1 MIVKVQVSMHDS
13 LGRKR
18 VLVYDEAKTFSFEGD
33 LDPDTELL
41 LGGRA
46 KAFFHARI
54 DGQKRIALGEGAP
67 WQPW

>member
-1 MIVKVQVSMHDS
+1 MIVKVQVSTFDS
-13 LGRKR
+13 SGRKR
-18 VLVYDEAKTFSFEGD
+18 VLVYDEQQTFRFEGD

-41 LGGRA
+41 MGGRA

-54 DGQKRIALGEGAP
+54 DNQKRIALGEGAP